1 MITALMTGP
10 QGQPLT
16 PRYEGLVF
24 DTLEQCQYALS
35 DENFRM
41 LMSTTVELAY
51 PGYVLDQIGCGA
63 WDMSVDS
70 DKPLELQS

>member
-1 MITALMTGP
+1 MTGP

-16 PRYEGLVF
+16 PRYEAIVF
-24 DTLEQCQYALS
+24 DTLEECQLALS
-35 DENFRM
+35 NENFRM

-51 PGYVLDQIGCGA
+51 PGYLLDQIGCGA

-70 DKPLELQS
+70 DTPLELQS